1 MRKVLFYIILLIAL
15 IGLILNLDSILF
27 SLVRT
32 IISLAI
38 IAGIAYLLYFFF
50 FLTKD
55 QRKYKIAK
63 WKYRKRRK

>member
-1 MRKVLFYIILLIAL
+1 M
-15 IGLILNLDSILF
+15 NLDSILF

-63 WKYRKRRK
+63 WKYRNRRK

>member
-1 MRKVLFYIILLIAL
+1 MRKVLFYIMLIIAL

-38 IAGIAYLLYFFF
+38 IAAIAYLLYFFF

-63 WKYRKRRK
+63 WKYRRRHK

>member
-1 MRKVLFYIILLIAL
+1 MRKVLFYLILLIAL

-27 SLVRT
+27 SLART

-63 WKYRKRRK
+63 WKYRNRRK

>member
-27 SLVRT
+27 SLART

-38 IAGIAYLLYFFF
+38 IAAIAYLLYFFF

-55 QRKYKIAK
+55 QRKYKIAQ
-63 WKYRKRRK
+63 WKYRRRRK

>member
-1 MRKVLFYIILLIAL
+1 MRKGLFYIILLIAL

-38 IAGIAYLLYFFF
+38 IAAIAYLLYFFF

-63 WKYRKRRK
+63 WKYRRRHK

>member
-1 MRKVLFYIILLIAL
+1 MRKGLFYIILFIAL
-15 IGLILNLDSILF
+15 IGLILNLDAMLF

-38 IAGIAYLLYFFF
+38 IAAIAYLIYFFF

-63 WKYRKRRK
+63 WKYRRRNK